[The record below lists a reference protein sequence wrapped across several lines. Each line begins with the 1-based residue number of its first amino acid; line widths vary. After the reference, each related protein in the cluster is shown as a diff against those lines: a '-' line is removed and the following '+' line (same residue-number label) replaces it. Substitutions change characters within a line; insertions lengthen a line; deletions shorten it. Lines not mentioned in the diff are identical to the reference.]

1 MRGLLDIKKLERE
14 VLRDYIHT
22 LFLLLPIAIRT
33 DVDKARARAIWE
45 KIENAEEEH
54 ALI

>member
-1 MRGLLDIKKLERE
+1 MRSPTEIKRLERE
-14 VLRDYIHT
+14 VLRDYIHK
-22 LFLLLPIAIRT
+22 LFLSLPIPIRT
-33 DVDKARARAIWE
+33 NIDKVRAKAIWE